1 MDCAKCHAAME
12 IVTFGGIDVDRCTKC
27 KGLWFDARE
36 HEKLRGMKGA
46 ESIDIGSEAIGRKN
60 NEVLG
65 VRCPRCTTPM
75 VRMVDAGQPHIWY
88 ETCSV
93 CGGVYFDAGEFRDYK
108 EYTLVD
114 VWRGLFVRPRP

>member
-12 IVTFGGIDVDRCTKC
+12 IVTFGGIDVDRCTQC

-36 HEKLRGMKGA
+36 HEKLKGMKGA
-46 ESIDIGSEAIGRKN
+46 EVIDTGSAATGRKN
-60 NEVLG
+60 NDVPN

-75 VRMVDAGQPHIWY
+75 VRMVDAAQPHIWY
-88 ETCSV
+88 ETCSA

-114 VWRGLFVRPRP
+114 VWRDLFARPRP